1 MVERQTETESRV
13 FGSRR
18 ADLVVFLLL
27 LIALLAASPRLAVY
41 WRAPQETVVPQPAA
55 LDFKEREPG
64 AQN

>member
-41 WRAPQETVVPQPAA
+41 
-55 LDFKEREPG
+55 
-64 AQN
+64 